1 MHNYEVRQQMYRGAI
16 RSILSELVRQ
26 ERLVIVEQFDLAEAK
41 TKALVAKVSELQL
54 NDVLLVTAEFDE
66 KVWLASRNLYY
77 VGFLPVN
84 ELDPI
89 ALIGFEK
96 VLMTTAALRTL
107 EERLA

>member
-1 MHNYEVRQQMYRGAI
+1 
-16 RSILSELVRQ
+16 
-26 ERLVIVEQFDLAEAK
+26 
-41 TKALVAKVSELQL
+41 
-54 NDVLLVTAEFDE
+54 VTAEFDE